1 MILTKSKFVQSVSC
15 ANKLHFKLRNL
26 PSKNEQNK
34 FLEELASGG
43 FQVEAL
49 ARTGFQSGIFV
60 GHESSINIQQRIAL
74 RKPGEILQLFEPT
87 FEVDGK
93 SAKVDILVVNDLGI
107 HIKEVK
113 AKSYDAQ
120 KAKWI
125 GTRPANVLLK
135 GYADILMDLAFQTEL
150 VKTIYPDVLISSSF
164 IMADKAKVATRDGL
178 NQLFETDGSRILT
191 TIKENLAWDLLID
204 LDMSETI
211 TRILDGT
218 YTYQGKDFQT
228 FIDLAKSV
236 DDTTFPSAPP
246 IQTECKNCE
255 YRSTDTDSP
264 HLICFNRL
272 FDINEYNGE
281 ATILDIGNYKNTKI
295 FDSGIVLLSDLES
308 NPFEAPIKGNLL
320 SGSNRQWLQF
330 EMETNPS
337 ADPLYFD
344 RDVFQRVSSEW
355 IWPLNLIDF
364 ETSAIAIPFF
374 KGQHPYE
381 NVAFQFSHHI
391 LYEDGTIEHAGEF
404 LNTTPGEFPNFQF
417 ARELVKSLSKN
428 DGSVFRFAA
437 HENTILTHIIEQLR
451 NSNEIDKD
459 DIIRGLLP
467 LVNGNNLYGES
478 SLVATRDMIDLL
490 EVAKCCYYSKE
501 LKGSYSM
508 KKLLPAIFNTDF
520 IKNKFELSI
529 KEIDVTSKN
538 FPSDWQWYR
547 NGENPYELLPTYEV
561 DDYRLDSNTEINNGG
576 MALAIYGKLQFSDVN
591 QETRDKMR
599 KGLLRYCEL
608 DTLAMAMVIQ
618 YFKSLYT

>member
-26 PSKNEQNK
+26 PSKNEENK

-49 ARTGFQSGIFV
+49 ARTGFQSGKFV
-60 GHESSINIQQRIAL
+60 GHESPVNIRQRIAL
-74 RKPGEILQLFEPT
+74 RKPGEELQLFEPT

-93 SAKVDILVVNDLGI
+93 SAKVDILVVNDQGI
-107 HIKEVK
+107 QIKEVK
-113 AKSYDAQ
+113 AKSYDVN

-125 GTRPANVLLK
+125 GTKPANVLIK
-135 GYADILMDLAFQTEL
+135 KYADILMDLAFQTDI
-150 VKTIYPDVLISSSF
+150 VKTIYPDMLITSSF
-164 IMADKAKVATRDGL
+164 IMADKAKVAIRDGL

-191 TIKENLAWDLLID
+191 TIEENLAWDLLID

-211 TRILDGT
+211 ARILDGT

-228 FIDLAKSV
+228 FVDLAKSI
-236 DDTTFPSAPP
+236 DDVTFPSAPP

-255 YRSTDTDSP
+255 YRSADADSP

-272 FDINEYNGE
+272 FDINEYDGE

-320 SGSNRQWLQF
+320 NGSNRQWLQF

-337 ADPLYFD
+337 AETLYFD
-344 RDVFQRVSSEW
+344 HEVFKRISSEW
-355 IWPLNLIDF
+355 KWPLNLIDF

-391 LYEDGTIEHAGEF
+391 LHEDGSVEHVGDF

-417 ARELVKSLSKN
+417 AHELVKSLSKN
-428 DGSVFRFAA
+428 AGSIFRFAT
-437 HENTILTHIIEQLR
+437 HENTILSQIIIQLN
-451 NSNEIDKD
+451 NSKEPDKNELISE
-459 DIIRGLLP
+459 LLSF
-467 LVNGNNLYGES
+467 VNGNNIEYQSVG
-478 SLVATRDMIDLL
+478 TRNMIDLL
-490 EVAKCCYYSKE
+490 EVVKSCYYSKD

-520 IKNKFELSI
+520 IKNKYELPIS
-529 KEIDVTSKN
+529 EINVTSKN
-538 FPSDWQWYR
+538 FSSDWQWYK
-547 NGENPYELLPTYEV
+547 NGEDPYKLLPTYEV

-576 MALAIYGKLQFSDVN
+576 LALAIYGKLQFSDVN
-591 QETRDKMR
+591 QETRVKMR
-599 KGLLRYCEL
+599 QGLLRYCEL

-618 YFKSLYT
+618 YFKSLN

>member
-26 PSKNEQNK
+26 PSKNEENK

-49 ARTGFQSGIFV
+49 ARTGFQLGVFV
-60 GHESSINIQQRIAL
+60 GHESPLNIQQRIAL
-74 RKPGEILQLFEPT
+74 RKKGEELQLFEPT
-87 FEVDGK
+87 FEVDGI
-93 SAKVDILVVNDLGI
+93 SAKVDILVVNDQGF

-125 GTRPANVLLK
+125 GTKPANVLLK
-135 GYADILMDLAFQTEL
+135 KYADILMDLAFQTEIIR
-150 VKTIYPDVLISSSF
+150 TIYPDVLIASSF

-191 TIKENLAWDLLID
+191 TIEENLAWDLLID

-211 TRILDGT
+211 ARILDGT

-228 FIDLAKSV
+228 FVDLAKSI
-236 DDTTFPSAPP
+236 DDVTFPSAPP

-255 YRSTDTDSP
+255 YRSTGTDSP
-264 HLICFNRL
+264 HLICFNKL
-272 FDINEYNGE
+272 FDINDYNGE

-330 EMETNPS
+330 VMETNPS

-344 RDVFQRVSSEW
+344 REVFNKLSCEW

-417 ARELVKSLSKN
+417 ARELVKSLSNN

-451 NSNEIDKD
+451 NSDEVDKD
-459 DIIRGLLP
+459 DVIRGLLP
-467 LVNGNNLYGES
+467 LVNGNNLIGES

-490 EVAKCCYYSKE
+490 EVAKCCYYSKD

-520 IKNKFELSI
+520 IKNKFELPI
-529 KEIDVTSKN
+529 NEINVTSIN

-547 NGENPYELLPTYEV
+547 DGKDPYKLLPTYEV

-576 MALAIYGKLQFSDVN
+576 LALAVYGKLQFSDVN

-599 KGLLRYCEL
+599 QGLLRYCEL

-618 YFKSLYT
+618 YFKSTN